1 MIIVMKIFR
10 LAALIILAMGM
21 QYPSYSQTTDVSPEL
36 TKLISIFSDN
46 IPNGFGNDQDH
57 FYLVEF
63 GKDSTLVSRPRL
75 GFDVLLIRY
84 IETKH
89 HPFTYK
95 SFRIINNH
103 KVYFYGKKNSFFS
116 FNALN
121 RVKLPEKSAEPLG
134 IIDPS
139 DYEWR
144 ICLFKDGSINE
155 YLTERNII
163 HTGRDSV
170 IDDIVPILK
179 QPDPLVVEKWLSN
192 YIFGSSTDV
201 FLDYQAEPSPNE
213 YLALEALKYC
223 SKDIIPILIEE
234 IADTTMVCPADFR
247 DPLNSTLEKANK
259 FFNNR
264 SGIRYAHMLEFYLN
278 LPLSKEVEAT
288 IERLDSIYPDYDK
301 YKWRYY
307 KVYNAGMIFRTEKN
321 KSPIYQTLSA
331 QDMKNV
337 YIQYLNWWN
346 ANKNRSLDEIRAK
359 YKKTSGILRYPY
371 KWF

>member
-1 MIIVMKIFR
+1 MGRYFFFI
-10 LAALIILAMGM
+10 IILLHF
-21 QYPSYSQTTDVSPEL
+21 SQAIGAQDRKDL
-36 TKLISIFSDN
+36 TKKN
-46 IPNGFGNDQDH
+46 ND
-57 FYLVEF
+57 
-63 GKDSTLVSRPRL
+63 
-75 GFDVLLIRY
+75 
-84 IETKH
+84 
-89 HPFTYK
+89 HPFVFTSDK
-95 SFRIINNH
+95 GRKDLIL
-103 KVYFYGKKNSFFS
+103 KKNNYSF
-116 FNALN
+116 
-121 RVKLPEKSAEPLG
+121 
-134 IIDPS
+134 I
-139 DYEWR
+139 
-144 ICLFKDGSINE
+144 
-155 YLTERNII
+155 
-163 HTGRDSV
+163 
-170 IDDIVPILK
+170 K
-179 QPDPLVVEKWLSN
+179 QH
-192 YIFGSSTDV
+192 
-201 FLDYQAEPSPNE
+201 PNE

-331 QDMKNV
+331 QDMKNI
-337 YIQYLNWWN
+337 YIQYLNWRN

-359 YKKTSGILRYPY
+359 YKNTSGILRYPY

>member
-155 YLTERNII
+155 YLTERNIL
-163 HTGRDSV
+163 TGGTQIRTGALMRFEQS
-170 IDDIVPILK
+170 IKRHP
-179 QPDPLVVEKWLSN
+179 
-192 YIFGSSTDV
+192 V
-201 FLDYQAEPSPNE
+201 FFD
-213 YLALEALKYC
+213 
-223 SKDIIPILIEE
+223 ILISGFNIFPE
-234 IADTTMVCPADFR
+234 DFHGW
-247 DPLNSTLEKANK
+247 E
-259 FFNNR
+259 
-264 SGIRYAHMLEFYLN
+264 
-278 LPLSKEVEAT
+278 
-288 IERLDSIYPDYDK
+288 
-301 YKWRYY
+301 
-307 KVYNAGMIFRTEKN
+307 
-321 KSPIYQTLSA
+321 SA
-331 QDMKNV
+331 
-337 YIQYLNWWN
+337 
-346 ANKNRSLDEIRAK
+346 SRA
-359 YKKTSGILRYPY
+359 
-371 KWF
+371 